1 MKKPIKITD
10 RDIKSVLKMFTPN
23 EVLNKFIN
31 GGARLTSKQ
40 IEDLIELRD
49 GKKEGKNEK

>member
-40 IEDLIELRD
+40 IEDLSELRY